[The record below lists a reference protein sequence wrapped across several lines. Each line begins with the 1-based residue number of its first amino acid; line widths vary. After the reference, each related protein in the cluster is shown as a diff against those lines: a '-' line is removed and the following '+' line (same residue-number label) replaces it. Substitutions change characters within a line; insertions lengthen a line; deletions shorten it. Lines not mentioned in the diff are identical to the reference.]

1 MQVDMWVCRQVCRQ
15 IGGYV
20 GKQVGRYVG
29 RQVCRQVGM
38 QVSRYVSR
46 QVGGYVGKQV
56 CKQVCRKVGR
66 QNLVNRLLNK
76 VYYVQC
82 IVYNVQ
88 CSVYSGID
96 TNCLKDSNLLT
107 YLHSLVNYST
117 ILYRSWVLL
126 QCQNHISSTR
136 IHAKDWA
143 GLGY

>member
-1 MQVDMWVCRQVCRQ
+1 MQVDM
-15 IGGYV
+15 YV
-20 GKQVGRYVG
+20 SRWICKQVGRYLG
-29 RQVCRQVGM
+29 RQVCRQVG
-38 QVSRYVSR
+38 
-46 QVGGYVGKQV
+46 YVGKQV
-56 CKQVCRKVGR
+56 YKQVCRKVGR

-88 CSVYSGID
+88 CSVYNGID

-117 ILYRSWVLL
+117 ILYRSWVAL
-126 QCQNHISSTR
+126 QYQNHISSTR

-143 GLGY
+143 GSFRVNINTRIS